1 MKPASKIIHLI
12 LRVLLLFIFLYA
24 VVWWL
29 IPLVVLAFIYEY
41 VQGKYSLSDLT
52 KKYITDA
59 ENSIKDI
66 FNYLKI

>member
-12 LRVLLLFIFLYA
+12 LRVLLLLIFLYA

-41 VQGKYSLSDLT
+41 VQGKYSLPDLT